1 MGYHSA
7 VAKRLAICDPSGRL
21 TAEVTPLADRL
32 NQEFDAR
39 QPWVMAKDAAQAA
52 QLQDACSRALQS
64 GAQRG
69 RTVTAIA
76 FDYGFN
82 SPTHFGRVF
91 RAKFN
96 VTPREYRREKIGH
109 I

>member
-1 MGYHSA
+1 
-7 VAKRLAICDPSGRL
+7 
-21 TAEVTPLADRL
+21 
-32 NQEFDAR
+32 
-39 QPWVMAKDAAQAA
+39 
-52 QLQDACSRALQS
+52 LQS

-96 VTPREYRREKIGH
+96 VTPREYRREKTGTA
-109 I
+109 